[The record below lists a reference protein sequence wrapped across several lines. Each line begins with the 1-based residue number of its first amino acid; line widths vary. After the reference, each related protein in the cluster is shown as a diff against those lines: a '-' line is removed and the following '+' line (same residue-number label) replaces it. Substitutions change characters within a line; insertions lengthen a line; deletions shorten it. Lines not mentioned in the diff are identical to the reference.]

1 MWAGP
6 STRGLIWKRRGDP
19 ARTGLAPEPYRLMTV
34 TAWAGMVLYIYCC
47 SQYYYITRQTYIY
60 IYICR
65 ADMRA
70 WLDQNRLRLDE
81 CLGYVRDCSVHLH
94 WPVTTSVED
103 ALAYISHWYI
113 YIGRVACP
121 WPFGLIKPPSC
132 AGNYHQKVLNLLL
145 VVKHIISDMY
155 PHKTM

>member
-60 IYICR
+60 IYVVRICVLDLTKTGS
-65 ADMRA
+65 AWMNVWDMYA
-70 WLDQNRLRLDE
+70 I
-81 CLGYVRDCSVHLH
+81 
-94 WPVTTSVED
+94 T
-103 ALAYISHWYI
+103 AYI
-113 YIGRVACP
+113 YIGPLRHQLKMHWRTSATGTSTLAELRVRGHLGSSSRQLAP
-121 WPFGLIKPPSC
+121 ATTIKKC
-132 AGNYHQKVLNLLL
+132 
-145 VVKHIISDMY
+145 
-155 PHKTM
+155 

>member
-60 IYICR
+60 IYVVRICVLDLTKTGS
-65 ADMRA
+65 AWMNIWDMYA
-70 WLDQNRLRLDE
+70 I
-81 CLGYVRDCSVHLH
+81 
-94 WPVTTSVED
+94 
-103 ALAYISHWYI
+103 AAYI
-113 YIGRVACP
+113 YIGPLRHQLKMHWRTSATGTSTLAELRVRGHLGSSSRHLAP
-121 WPFGLIKPPSC
+121 ATTIKKC
-132 AGNYHQKVLNLLL
+132 
-145 VVKHIISDMY
+145 
-155 PHKTM
+155 